1 LFYLPVKYWMVNYLM
16 VFMLIKETSIYIGKL
31 LFEKLAMKCT
41 NIYIDVYFYVNVTC
55 LHCLVTL
62 MTGG

>member
-1 LFYLPVKYWMVNYLM
+1 MVNYLM